1 MKVMQPNNFKECLH
15 LLKSEKGFTYSLN
28 LLNPTN
34 GFMVSLEGY
43 EVKTSLMDAEQAF
56 RDFVFQNVS
65 KTVNRNM
72 FFGGWIDESETSKDN
87 VYFDLSKHFQSLKDA
102 LLFAVENKQLAI
114 FDIERL
120 TVIELPTP
128 QTSGTEYQ
136 KKAYLRQWIDNFVKT
151 Y

>member
-1 MKVMQPNNFKECLH
+1 MQPNNFKECLH

-28 LLNPTN
+28 LLNPTS

-65 KTVNRNM
+65 KTVNRNL

-87 VYFDLSKHFQSLKDA
+87 VYFDLSNHFQSLKEA
-102 LLFAVENKQLAI
+102 LLFAIENKQLAI

-128 QTSGTEYQ
+128 QTTGTEYQ
-136 KKAYLRQWIDNFVKT
+136 KKAYLRQLIDNFVKT